1 VLKSAMH
8 SGLPII
14 TGLASCPEGLISAC
28 LDGSVRFHPLL

>member
-1 VLKSAMH
+1 MH